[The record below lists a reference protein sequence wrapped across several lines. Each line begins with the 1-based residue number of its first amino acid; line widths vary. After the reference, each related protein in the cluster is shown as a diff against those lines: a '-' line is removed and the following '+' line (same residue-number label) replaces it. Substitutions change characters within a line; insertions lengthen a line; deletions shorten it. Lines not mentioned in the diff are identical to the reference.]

1 MNLLPIKQKEFYGLN
16 SEFLE
21 IINLFNNKKL
31 PNRILLS
38 GAKGS
43 GKATMAYH
51 LINYIFSQKEEY
63 KYNYKDNII
72 NEDNRSY
79 KLINNGSHPN
89 FHLIDLI
96 DDKKNIEI
104 SQIRKMINYTN
115 KSSFNDNPR
124 IILIDNLENLNLY
137 SSNALLKILEEPNE
151 NIFFILIL
159 DNNKKTLQTIKSRCL
174 NFKINLNFEQ
184 NIMITNKLI
193 NDNILDLLNKDLVSY
208 YSTVGD
214 YLNLLD
220 FSKKNNID
228 LKQNNLNSLLKIL
241 INENHYKKN
250 AFINFYIFHYIE
262 LYFLKMIS
270 HSNYKDKTY
279 LFYSNFIKKID
290 NTKRFSL
297 DFETLFMEFKSK
309 ILNG

>member
-51 LINYIFSQKEEY
+51 LINYIFSQKEEN
-63 KYNYKDNII
+63 KYNYKDKII

-104 SQIRKMINYTN
+104 SQIRRMINYTN

-159 DNNKKTLQTIKSRCL
+159 DNNKKILQTIKSRCL

-250 AFINFYIFHYIE
+250 GFINFYIFHYIE
-262 LYFLKMIS
+262 LYFLKMVS

-279 LFYSNFIKKID
+279 LFYSKFA
-290 NTKRFSL
+290 
-297 DFETLFMEFKSK
+297 
-309 ILNG
+309 